1 MESDD
6 EKDQKKK
13 LYKCNLC
20 EKKFTRKKNRNTH
33 QLSHTAKNFKCDK
46 CDKEFQYPSQL
57 AKHQKVHQGYVCE
70 DCGHQTD
77 TWSKLVKDCGKKFKF
92 TAAKS
97 IAENPFLPRIK
108 HRKEFHGK
116 KIRPCENL
124 FECPHC
130 KKMIK
135 TKAALNTHIQMVHEH
150 DSDEA
155 GCYQCGQCGREYK
168 YKQSLKQHYLTVH
181 MGRLFH
187 CEHCKKTFGT
197 KATLKR
203 HLANSKLPC
212 SRAEKEK
219 VEVTKVEKDLEEVV
233 LTEMVSE
240 RGI

>member
-6 EKDQKKK
+6 QKKR

-20 EKKFTRKKNRNTH
+20 EKTFTRKKNRNTH

-46 CDKEFQYPSQL
+46 CEKEFQYPSQL

-70 DCGHQTD
+70 DCGFNTD
-77 TWSKLVKDCGKKFKF
+77 TWSKLV
-92 TAAKS
+92 
-97 IAENPFLPRIK
+97 K

-116 KIRPCENL
+116 KIRPCENV

-130 KKMIK
+130 KKLIK

-150 DSDEA
+150 NSDEA

-187 CEHCKKTFGT
+187 CDHCKKTFGT

-212 SRAEKEK
+212 SRAEKSK
-219 VEVTKVEKDLEEVV
+219 VGKIEKVEKDLEEVV

-240 RGI
+240 RSI

>member
-1 MESDD
+1 M
-6 EKDQKKK
+6 
-13 LYKCNLC
+13 
-20 EKKFTRKKNRNTH
+20 
-33 QLSHTAKNFKCDK
+33 
-46 CDKEFQYPSQL
+46 
-57 AKHQKVHQGYVCE
+57 
-70 DCGHQTD
+70 
-77 TWSKLVKDCGKKFKF
+77 
-92 TAAKS
+92 
-97 IAENPFLPRIK
+97 K

-130 KKMIK
+130 QKMIK

-212 SRAEKEK
+212 SRAEKAK

>member
-6 EKDQKKK
+6 QKDQKKK

-57 AKHQKVHQGYVCE
+57 AKH
-70 DCGHQTD
+70 
-77 TWSKLVKDCGKKFKF
+77 
-92 TAAKS
+92 
-97 IAENPFLPRIK
+97 
-108 HRKEFHGK
+108 RKEFHGK

-130 KKMIK
+130 QKMIK

-168 YKQSLKQHYLTVH
+168 YKQSLKQ
-181 MGRLFH
+181 
-187 CEHCKKTFGT
+187 
-197 KATLKR
+197 
-203 HLANSKLPC
+203 
-212 SRAEKEK
+212 
-219 VEVTKVEKDLEEVV
+219 
-233 LTEMVSE
+233 
-240 RGI
+240 